1 LDLFKESQYLKGSG
15 LIFILLS
22 LLYVV
27 ISIIINEFIIS
38 VELYYNTYSDQL
50 NIDRINTLIRLKEKW
65 EWPGYVFIPLILV
78 VKLLLITL
86 SIEIGAIILDYKI
99 RFNEIFRVVLIAEM
113 VMIISQVI
121 RTISLFF
128 MDFKT
133 LDDIHNFYPLSILN
147 LLNAEDYDAWLI
159 YPLKL
164 ANVFTAVY
172 FIVMAYGLSFILRK
186 KLSEMLL
193 FTISTYGLCLV
204 IWIMLIMFIYI
215 YFS

>member
-1 LDLFKESQYLKGSG
+1 LDLFKESQYLKGSE

-27 ISIIINEFIIS
+27 ISIVINEFIIS

-50 NIDRINTLIRLKEKW
+50 SIDRIDTLISLKEKW
-65 EWPGYVFIPLILV
+65 EWPGYVFIPVILL
-78 VKLLLITL
+78 VKLLIITL

-99 RFNEIFRVVLIAEM
+99 RFNEIFRAVLIAEM
-113 VMIISQVI
+113 VMIISQII

-128 MDFKT
+128 VDFKT

-172 FIVMAYGLSFILRK
+172 FIVLAYGLSFILRK
-186 KLSEMLL
+186 KLSQMLL
-193 FTISTYGLCLV
+193 FTLSTYGLCLV